1 VEVRGKWLPKR
12 QQEIRK
18 SMYAPHTARD
28 IQQMLAAIGI
38 GSLDELLRVPDD
50 VALKAKLEVV
60 PALPEY
66 QIQRRFEH
74 FAEKNAGFEYR
85 SFLGAGSYRH
95 YAPPAIAALAMR
107 GEFLTAYTPYQAEVS
122 QGYLQAIYEWQT
134 YICLLTGMDIAN
146 ASVYDGATALAEAAI
161 MALGTTG
168 RQKILASRAIHPN
181 YRAVLRTYCDGLD
194 VTVDEIPF
202 DENGTTDL
210 AALARAVESKE
221 YAAVALQSPNFFG
234 NADTL
239 TQTALE
245 AVKRNGTIPIAV
257 VAEALSLA
265 AFAPPSSWG
274 AQIVAGEAQSFGV
287 AMAYGGPYAG
297 FIASTQEHLRRI
309 PGRLAGKTLDN
320 AGRTAYVLTLQAR
333 EQHIRRE
340 RATSNICTNQAHC
353 ALIATIYLA
362 LMGKTG
368 LRDAAALNL
377 ARSRE
382 LASAVANVDGVK
394 IKFAAPFFNEFVVDV
409 GAPAAGVL
417 TSLQELGILGGVD
430 LGRWYPELESCI
442 LTTATEL
449 TTSADITAFA
459 AALDGAINVHAHI

>member
-1 VEVRGKWLPKR
+1 
-12 QQEIRK
+12 
-18 SMYAPHTARD
+18 MYAPHTDRD
-28 IQQMLAAIGI
+28 VEQMLQTIGV
-38 GSLDELLRVPDD
+38 GSLDELLAVPEAI
-50 VALKAKLEVV
+50 ALKAKLDVV

-66 QIQRRFEH
+66 LIQRRFDQ
-74 FAEKNAGFEYR
+74 FAHKNAGISYR

-95 YAPPAIAALAMR
+95 YVPPAIAALAMR

-161 MALGTTG
+161 MALGATG
-168 RQKILASRAIHPN
+168 RQKILVSRAIHPN

-194 VTVDEIPF
+194 VAVDEVALTP
-202 DENGTTDL
+202 DGVTDYRLL
-210 AALARAVESKE
+210 AEALSPGE

-234 NADTL
+234 NVDRPDTK
-239 TQTALE
+239 TSA
-245 AVKRNGTIPIAV
+245 AIAASGTIPIAV

-265 AFAPPSSWG
+265 ALAPPSSWG

-287 AMAYGGPYAG
+287 AQSYGGPYAG
-297 FIASTQEHLRRI
+297 FIASAQQHMRRI
-309 PGRLAGKTLDN
+309 PGRLVGKTVDN
-320 AGRTAYVLTLQAR
+320 GGRTAYVLTLQAR

-362 LMGKTG
+362 LMGATG

-377 ARSRE
+377 ERSRE
-382 LASAVANVDGVK
+382 LASAVANVSGARLK
-394 IKFAAPFFNEFVVDV
+394 HSMPFFNEFVVDV
-409 GAPAAGVL
+409 GRSAGDVLAAL
-417 TSLQELGILGGVD
+417 ESRGILGGVD
-430 LGRWYPELESCI
+430 LGRFYPDMTTCI
-442 LTTATEL
+442 LMTATEL
-449 TTSADITAFA
+449 TTSGDI
-459 AALDGAINVHAHI
+459 AALTSALTEILNAPAPV

>member
-1 VEVRGKWLPKR
+1 
-12 QQEIRK
+12 
-18 SMYAPHTARD
+18 MYAPHTERD
-28 IQQMLAAIGI
+28 IEQMLDTIGVK
-38 GSLDELLRVPDD
+38 SLDDLLHVPSAI
-50 VALKAKLEVV
+50 ALKGKLDVV

-66 QIQRRFEH
+66 LIQQRFDW
-74 FAEKNAGFEYR
+74 FAEKNAGAKYR

-161 MALGTTG
+161 MAFGATG
-168 RQKILASRAIHPN
+168 RKKILVSRAIHPN
-181 YRAVLRTYCDGLD
+181 YRAVLKTYCDGLD

-202 DENGTTDL
+202 TEHGTTDL
-210 AALARAVESKE
+210 AALAAAVEGRA

-234 NADTL
+234 NVDTL
-239 TQTALE
+239 SSGALE
-245 AVKRNGTIPIAV
+245 AVKQSQAVPIAV

-265 AFAPPSSWG
+265 ALAPPASWG

-287 AMAYGGPYAG
+287 AQAYGGPYAG
-297 FIASTQEHLRRI
+297 FIAATQEHMRRI
-309 PGRLAGKTLDN
+309 PGRLAGKTVDN
-320 AGRTAYVLTLQAR
+320 ADRTAYVLTLQAR

-382 LASAVANVDGVK
+382 LASAVSGIDGVALT
-394 IKFAAPFFNEFVVDV
+394 FDAPFFNEFVADV
-409 GAPAAGVL
+409 GRRAADVL
-417 TSLQELGILGGVD
+417 TSLRGLGILGGVD
-430 LGRWYPELESCI
+430 LGRWYPEMQSCI
-442 LTTATEL
+442 LMTATEL
-449 TTSADITAFA
+449 TFSSDINAMA
-459 AALDGAINVHAHI
+459 AALDGVVNVHAHI

>member
-1 VEVRGKWLPKR
+1 
-12 QQEIRK
+12 
-18 SMYAPHTARD
+18 MYAPHTQRD
-28 IQQMLAAIGI
+28 VEQMLAVIGVK
-38 GSLDELLRVPDD
+38 SLDDLLRVPEAI
-50 VALKAKLEVV
+50 ALKAKLEVV

-66 QIQRRFEH
+66 QIQRRFDR
-74 FAEKNAGFEYR
+74 FAEMNAGVEYR
-85 SFLGAGSYRH
+85 SFLGAGAYRH

-134 YICLLTGMDIAN
+134 YICLLTGMEISN

-161 MALGTTG
+161 MALGATG
-168 RQKILASRAIHPN
+168 RKKVLVSRAIHPN

-194 VTVDEIPF
+194 VTVDEIAF
-202 DENGTTDL
+202 TAHGTTDL
-210 AALARAVESKE
+210 AVLADAVESKE

-234 NADTL
+234 NVDTL
-239 TQTALE
+239 TPQAQAALE
-245 AVKRNGTIPIAV
+245 TSGTIPIAV

-265 AFAPPSSWG
+265 ALAPPGSWG

-287 AMAYGGPYAG
+287 AQAYGGPYAG
-297 FIASTQEHLRRI
+297 FIAATQAHVRRI
-309 PGRLAGKTLDN
+309 PGRLAGKTVDN
-320 AGRTAYVLTLQAR
+320 QERTAYVLTLQAR

-382 LASAVANVDGVK
+382 LASAVANIDGAALQ
-394 IKFAAPFFNEFVVDV
+394 FDAPFFNEFAVNVGQPAGDV
-409 GAPAAGVL
+409 LVALAG
-417 TSLQELGILGGVD
+417 LGILGGVD
-430 LGRWYPELESCI
+430 LGRWYPELCDCI
-442 LTTATEL
+442 LMTATEL
-449 TTSADITAFA
+449 TTTADVNALA
-459 AALDGAINVHAHI
+459 AALDGVINVHAHV

>member
-1 VEVRGKWLPKR
+1 
-12 QQEIRK
+12 
-18 SMYAPHTARD
+18 MYAPHTKRD
-28 IQQMLAAIGI
+28 VEQMLGAIGI
-38 GSLDELLRVPDD
+38 ESLDDLLRVPNDI
-50 VALKAKLEVV
+50 ALTAKLDVV

-66 QIQRRFEH
+66 QIQRRFDH
-74 FAEKNAGFEYR
+74 FAEKNAGVEYR

-161 MALGTTG
+161 MALGTTD
-168 RQKILASRAIHPN
+168 RRKILVSRALHPN

-194 VTVDEIPF
+194 VAVDEIGF
-202 DENGTTDL
+202 GENGTTDL
-210 AALARAVESKE
+210 AALAQAVESKE

-234 NADTL
+234 IVDTL
-239 TQTALE
+239 TQSALD
-245 AVKRNGTIPIAV
+245 AVTRSGAIPIAV

-287 AMAYGGPYAG
+287 AQAYGGPYAG
-297 FIASTQEHLRRI
+297 FIASTQEHMRRI
-309 PGRLAGKTLDN
+309 PGRLVGKSVDN

-382 LASAVANVDGVK
+382 LASAVANVDGATLK
-394 IKFAAPFFNEFVVDV
+394 YAAPFFNEFVVDV

-417 TSLQELGILGGVD
+417 TSLQALGILGGVD
-430 LGRWYPELESCI
+430 LGRWYPELQSCI
-442 LTTATEL
+442 LMTATEL
-449 TTSADITAFA
+449 TTSADINALA